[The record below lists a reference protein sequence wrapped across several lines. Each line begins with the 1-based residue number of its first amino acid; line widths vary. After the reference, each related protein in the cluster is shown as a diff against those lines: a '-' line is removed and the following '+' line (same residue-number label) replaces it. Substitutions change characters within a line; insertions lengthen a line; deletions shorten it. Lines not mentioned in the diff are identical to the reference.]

1 MEDKSLDETKKA
13 LDSVSKTFC
22 LAKWFQT
29 TVYLQ
34 NGYNHSCHHPSPHKI
49 PLQEIQVNYKALH
62 NTKYKKEQMQKMIDG
77 IRPEECG
84 YCWKV
89 EDMENEHISDRFYK
103 SSKSWALPRLEEAV
117 NIGTNDHEPGYLEVS
132 FSNVCNFKCVYCS
145 PEISSMW
152 YKEIAKFGPYPTSKM
167 FNNFDYLR
175 NTNRM
180 PYDPNGENPYVDAFW
195 KWWPE
200 LWPKL
205 HTLRLTG
212 GEPLLSRDAWK
223 VLDFVI
229 ESDKPELTFGI
240 NTNLCVQDELIDKL
254 IVKLNKIAAKVKE
267 VQIFSS
273 GEAMGAQGEYTRF
286 GLDWEQWAKN
296 MNKVA
301 EQCPGVLLAN
311 MTTVNVLSLPTFTQF
326 VEFLLDM
333 REKYNVNS
341 PFFQIQFMVNYLRF
355 PSFLDVRLADD
366 NTKATF
372 TKQIQELVDKR
383 GLNYPGKGR
392 LLDTEIDQLLRLV
405 DYMNGARPATFT
417 TDRQDFAAFVDE
429 ADARRGT
436 NFIETFPE
444 LKEFYDICQT
454 S

>member
-167 FNNFDYLR
+167 FNNFGYLR
-175 NTNRM
+175 NTN
-180 PYDPNGENPYVDAFW
+180 
-195 KWWPE
+195 
-200 LWPKL
+200 
-205 HTLRLTG
+205 
-212 GEPLLSRDAWK
+212 
-223 VLDFVI
+223 
-229 ESDKPELTFGI
+229 
-240 NTNLCVQDELIDKL
+240 
-254 IVKLNKIAAKVKE
+254 
-267 VQIFSS
+267 
-273 GEAMGAQGEYTRF
+273 
-286 GLDWEQWAKN
+286 
-296 MNKVA
+296 
-301 EQCPGVLLAN
+301 
-311 MTTVNVLSLPTFTQF
+311 LSL
-326 VEFLLDM
+326 
-333 REKYNVNS
+333 
-341 PFFQIQFMVNYLRF
+341 IH
-355 PSFLDVRLADD
+355 
-366 NTKATF
+366 
-372 TKQIQELVDKR
+372 I
-383 GLNYPGKGR
+383 
-392 LLDTEIDQLLRLV
+392 
-405 DYMNGARPATFT
+405 
-417 TDRQDFAAFVDE
+417 
-429 ADARRGT
+429 
-436 NFIETFPE
+436 
-444 LKEFYDICQT
+444 
-454 S
+454 